1 MRSPLQTFTALALAA
16 LVTLVPAAAASAKKP
31 KPAAWA
37 KQHDLSG
44 AWRAKDADRDGVKN
58 LAEYKLGTNPRK
70 ADTDKDGL
78 KDGDEVTSANDPL
91 DADTD
96 GDGTKDGAEHAGVV
110 TAVDDDTVTLR
121 QFKGAKLVV
130 TLDDC
135 DAVTADDA
143 SAGDDD
149 GFVDATEDGDDWS
162 DDDVTADDA
171 SAEETEVDLGDDDGA
186 VCDFQDVEVGSVF
199 TSAKLETRGGVT
211 YLVAAE
217 MA

>member
-16 LVTLVPAAAASAKKP
+16 FVTLVPAAAASAKKP

-44 AWRAKDADRDGVKN
+44 AWRAKDADRDGAKN

-78 KDGDEVTSANDPL
+78 KDGDEVISANDPL

-110 TAVDDDTVTLR
+110 TAFDGDRVTLR

-143 SAGDDD
+143 SAGDDSTDD

-162 DDDVTADDA
+162 EDDVTADDA
-171 SAEETEVDLGDDDGA
+171 SAEETEVDLGDD
-186 VCDFQDVEVGSVF
+186 CDFQDVEVGSVF

-217 MA
+217 LA